1 MSSTILPWR
10 PIFQAWMNKQI
21 KTIRIYIFEILEKH
35 FDELFKLLITKCLPK
50 MKVNACNYI
59 KQIIDLLDGLLNKEI
74 EYTKIFLERLTIFA
88 LMWSMGSLL
97 ELNDRAK
104 LEQYFIGQSDINIPK
119 NIPQGDSIFDYLV
132 NDNGQW
138 EHWST
143 RVESWEYPK
152 DEKID
157 FASILVPN
165 IGNVRILSKQEKAVL
180 LIGEPGTA
188 KTVIIT
194 SYLKHYDSEQHLT
207 RIINFS
213 SITTSSLIQKTIE
226 NFVDKRVANIF
237 SPLYGRKMTIFI
249 DDINTFTPTECPFN
263 SEFLQWYDC
272 KTSTQLISTLLRM
285 EQSCFI
291 TNPNHR
297 FILIIDSSTQ
307 VCIDNQANTFYIDER
322 KVSIDSYETS

>member
-1 MSSTILPWR
+1 MIINYLTLANGDCIPMASNVKLIFEVHNIDNASPATVSRCGMIFMSSTILPWR
-10 PIFQAWMNKQI
+10 PIFQAWMNKPI
-21 KTIRIYIFEILEKH
+21 KTIGIYIFEILEKH

-50 MKVNACNYI
+50 MKVNECNYI

-74 EYTKIFLERLTIFA
+74 KYTKIFLERLTIFA

-143 RVESWEYPK
+143 RVESWEYPT

-249 DDINTFTPTECPFN
+249 DDINTFTPT
-263 SEFLQWYDC
+263 
-272 KTSTQLISTLLRM
+272 
-285 EQSCFI
+285 
-291 TNPNHR
+291 
-297 FILIIDSSTQ
+297 
-307 VCIDNQANTFYIDER
+307 
-322 KVSIDSYETS
+322 

>member
-1 MSSTILPWR
+1 MGALTILGTHTRDYRMNPKSITASQMFGILDVSTNDWTDDDNKLLTLANGDR
-10 PIFQAWMNKQI
+10 ISMASNVKLIFEVHNIDNASPATVSRSWMNKQI

-249 DDINTFTPTECPFN
+249 DDINTFTPT
-263 SEFLQWYDC
+263 
-272 KTSTQLISTLLRM
+272 
-285 EQSCFI
+285 
-291 TNPNHR
+291 
-297 FILIIDSSTQ
+297 
-307 VCIDNQANTFYIDER
+307 
-322 KVSIDSYETS
+322 